1 MTGRIITTQII
12 VTLHHP
18 AAATNPVTPV
28 FPALRDRR
36 AVLDLR
42 EFQAR
47 KDQWVLRVL
56 PEETEQ
62 QVRLV
67 RRVSRDRPAEME
79 TPVPP
84 ARQANRGRP
93 AEMEAPVR
101 PVRQVHRDRQAGT
114 ETPARPV
121 RRAHRDQQDLQGR
134 MAPQGHRGSLEK
146 PGRLALRAGPELMEP
161 TEPTV
166 MSAPRE

>member
-1 MTGRIITTQII
+1 MSYNNWNEYFQDNDRPDHNHTD
-12 VTLHHP
+12 HCHP
-18 AAATNPVTPV
+18 SSSGCGHEPC
-28 FPALRDRR
+28 
-36 AVLDLR
+36 
-42 EFQAR
+42 
-47 KDQWVLRVL
+47 L

-67 RRVSRDRPAEME
+67 RRVSRARPAEME

-161 TEPTV
+161 TEPTG

>member
-62 QVRLV
+62 QGRQ
-67 RRVSRDRPAEME
+67 RWKHRCDRSDRCTGTGRQGRKHRRDRSDER
-79 TPVPP
+79 TGTS
-84 ARQANRGRP
+84 RTGR
-93 AEMEAPVR
+93 
-101 PVRQVHRDRQAGT
+101 AGW
-114 ETPARPV
+114 R
-121 RRAHRDQQDLQGR
+121 RRATGVRWRNRAGW
-134 MAPQGHRGSLEK
+134 PSG
-146 PGRLALRAGPELMEP
+146 PGR
-161 TEPTV
+161 
-166 MSAPRE
+166 S

>member
-79 TPVPP
+79 
-84 ARQANRGRP
+84 
-93 AEMEAPVR
+93 APVR
-101 PVRQVHRDRQAGT
+101 PVRQAHRDRPAGT

-121 RRAHRDQQDLQGR
+121 RRAHRDQQDRQGR

>member
-84 ARQANRGRP
+84 AR
-93 AEMEAPVR
+93 
-101 PVRQVHRDRQAGT
+101 
-114 ETPARPV
+114 PV
-121 RRAHRDQQDLQGR
+121 RRAHRDQQDRQGR

>member
-36 AVLDLR
+36 AVLGLR

-79 TPVPP
+79 
-84 ARQANRGRP
+84 
-93 AEMEAPVR
+93 APVR
-101 PVRQVHRDRQAGT
+101 PVRQVHRDRPAGT
-114 ETPARPV
+114 ETPARSV
-121 RRAHRDQQDLQGR
+121 RRAHRDQQDRQGR